1 MRKKTTLLA
10 LTGLTCL
17 LIASAFT
24 YYQQPEESSIPPSDP
39 KAAKLKL
46 PAGFRA
52 ERLYGP
58 SEHEEGSWVS
68 MTFDPKGRI
77 IASDQYGYLYRI
89 TVPAIGDT
97 ITKTKA
103 EKLEIKND
111 PAFMNEKDPGK
122 ISMGY
127 AQGLLYA
134 FNSLYVMV
142 NHSGNNDL
150 KRTSGLYRLQ
160 DTDGD
165 DQFDKI
171 TLLKS
176 MKGSGEHG
184 THSVVLSP
192 DKQSIHVVAGNFTKI
207 PKMDAYRN
215 IPDGKLDN
223 LFPLIKDP
231 NGHDNTVE
239 SHGGWIAKVDP
250 EGTRWELIASGLR
263 NSFDIAFNDAGE
275 MFTYDSDMEWDFGTP
290 WYRPTRILHI
300 TSGAEFGWRPGTL
313 KWNANYPDNL
323 PAAIN
328 VGQGSPTNFMSGSN
342 ARFPAKYRNALFA
355 FDWSFGIIYAVYP
368 TLNGASYT
376 ATGEEF
382 ISGSPLPLTD
392 GTIGPDGAMYFLTGG
407 RRLESDLYRVY
418 YTGSDVKDIKP
429 ATATVND
436 ALKTRRKLEA
446 LHGVAKPG
454 AVEEAWPYLKDK
466 DRHIRYAAR
475 IAIEAQ
481 PIADWKDKTLQEK
494 DPVTLTHAAIG
505 LARRGDASVK
515 KPLLAAL
522 TAVNIKSLTE
532 SQQLDL
538 IRAVELV
545 FARMGAPDVAEKES
559 VAALLDPLFPA
570 ASQDLNKELSK
581 MLVYVEAPKSV
592 EKTMALLLTA
602 KDDMKSQ
609 QTLSASSDLILR
621 NPQYGMDIAGMLS
634 KMPPLNQTWYAN
646 VLSQAKKGW
655 NDDLRNKYFQWY
667 TKAFGYKGGVCYVGF
682 IDKARKNALENVPK
696 ESFARYNKLSGDS
709 LVNLA
714 RKGLDLGPDRPK
726 GPGKNWNV
734 EEALQVVQQQ
744 GASPRNFDQGKAMFA
759 ASLCRTCHQMR
770 GEGGVAGPDLTQLGT
785 RFSDKDML
793 EAIIHPNKT
802 ISDQYGS
809 TVFYLKAG
817 GSILGR
823 LIRQDNEK
831 YYISQNPFDPQTV
844 REVLKKN
851 VLRTRVSEVSPMLGG
866 MINALNVEE
875 LRDLM
880 AYLKSGGNPNHPV
893 YSNASTSNKSK

>member
-24 YYQQPEESSIPPSDP
+24 YYQQPEESSIPPTDP

-97 ITKTKA
+97 VTKTRA
-103 EKLEIKND
+103 EKLEVKSD

-150 KRTSGLYRLQ
+150 KKTSGLYRLQ
-160 DTDGD
+160 DTNGD

-171 TLLKS
+171 TLLKNLQ
-176 MKGSGEHG
+176 GSGEHG

-709 LVNLA
+709 LVTLA
-714 RKGLDLGPDRPK
+714 RRGLDLGPVRPK
-726 GPGKNWNV
+726 GPGKNWKL
-734 EEALQVVQQQ
+734 EEALQVVQQPD
-744 GASPRNFDQGKAMFA
+744 ASPRNFDQGKAMFA
-759 ASLCRTCHQMR
+759 ASLCRTCHQMK
-770 GEGGVAGPDLTQLGT
+770 GEGGVAGPDLTQLGN

-866 MINALNVEE
+866 MINALNAEE
-875 LRDLM
+875 LKDLM
-880 AYLKSGGNPNHPV
+880 AYLKSGGNASHPV
-893 YSNASTSNKSK
+893 YSAAGTSNKSK

>member
-1 MRKKTTLLA
+1 MSNKTTFLA

-24 YYQQPEESSIPPSDP
+24 YYQQPEESSIPPTDP

-97 ITKTKA
+97 VTKTTA
-103 EKLEIKND
+103 EKLEVKND
-111 PAFMNEKDPGK
+111 PSFMNEKDPGK

-134 FNSLYVMV
+134 LNRLYVMV
-142 NHSGNNDL
+142 TLSGNNDM
-150 KRTSGLYRLQ
+150 KKTRGLYRLQ
-160 DTDGD
+160 DTNGD

-171 TLLKS
+171 TLLKNLQ
-176 MKGSGEHG
+176 GSGEHG

-505 LARRGDASVK
+505 LARRGDASLK

-522 TAVNIKSLTE
+522 TAVNIKTLTE

-545 FARMGAPDVAEKES
+545 FARMGAPDAAEKES
-559 VAALLDPLFPA
+559 VAAMLDPIFPA
-570 ASQDLNKELSK
+570 ASNDLNKELSK

-655 NDDLRNKYFQWY
+655 TDDLRNKYFQWY
-667 TKAFGYKGGVCYVGF
+667 TKAFGYKGGVCYV
-682 IDKARKNALENVPK
+682 
-696 ESFARYNKLSGDS
+696 
-709 LVNLA
+709 
-714 RKGLDLGPDRPK
+714 
-726 GPGKNWNV
+726 
-734 EEALQVVQQQ
+734 
-744 GASPRNFDQGKAMFA
+744 
-759 ASLCRTCHQMR
+759 
-770 GEGGVAGPDLTQLGT
+770 
-785 RFSDKDML
+785 
-793 EAIIHPNKT
+793 
-802 ISDQYGS
+802 
-809 TVFYLKAG
+809 
-817 GSILGR
+817 
-823 LIRQDNEK
+823 
-831 YYISQNPFDPQTV
+831 
-844 REVLKKN
+844 
-851 VLRTRVSEVSPMLGG
+851 
-866 MINALNVEE
+866 
-875 LRDLM
+875 
-880 AYLKSGGNPNHPV
+880 
-893 YSNASTSNKSK
+893 